1 MIGGKFSKLLSS
13 SRAKG
18 ADFSAGAS
26 NAPPTPRRRAPRA
39 VRAVGWLLLAL
50 VAVVVVAAGTAWW
63 WAGSNSSLAAALT
76 RAAQYL
82 PADQKLES
90 RDVSGSLRSG
100 GRIGWLRWSS
110 PSLDVE
116 VTGIDLGWELAP
128 LLQRRL
134 ELGEVHAAR
143 VQITP
148 KPKPDATP
156 AVPPTPLNELVLP
169 IHIGVPFRVDE
180 IEWAGPPPVLAHALA
195 GNYRFDG
202 DQHRL
207 TVANVELAQG
217 VYSAHATL
225 QARAP
230 MALDAAV
237 DGTVRTTVPGSENG
251 TDTGTEFELGAR
263 ATVQG
268 TLATAAAELVAQA
281 QVSPMA
287 GPLTNSPPAAMPPAQ
302 AASAPAKTEK
312 QSASKTSKASKKTT
326 AATSATAAKA
336 SASTAAAEPMQASVQ
351 ATVAPWAAQP
361 LVSATATLHAVNLA
375 ALWPQAP
382 ATLLQGTVKVSPAPL
397 ADAVTAAAS
406 SSIRAATAAAAAEP
420 KAPASSAAPGAP
432 TTVDPTP
439 ATASTGWAI
448 EADLLN
454 TLPGPWDDGRL
465 PLSALQTHANYDG
478 TRWSVP
484 DATLT
489 AGTGSA
495 TVQGQFTPATGAL
508 EGEAKLNALRPSS
521 LHTALGAAPLSG
533 GISAKMLGDAVRFN
547 ADIRANSGV
556 TTRAAASSTATSSSN
571 AKSATR
577 KTNASAKPTAA
588 LRIDKLIAQGSWQA
602 ATNTAGDKTGG
613 TVQFDRL
620 SIDAL
625 DARVEA
631 TALRIALGAQS
642 AQGQLAVTV
651 PGANARA
658 DGSIAPRSGAGN
670 LQLQLVDPARTQ
682 RWLASLP
689 WVGTQI
695 QNAMQGASATG
706 AAQLTARWKGG
717 WQTLSD
723 QLAAASAGRAQ
734 PAGKDTFELQA
745 SVSAPRLNLT
755 LPPPATGTATQAIE
769 LRGVSAELSG
779 SLTQATLALSAEARK
794 PGPQDQRAN
803 LQTRVAGGLTNAG
816 LWQATVNE
824 LRLQVQDAQHP
835 GPWAL
840 QLAEPLTLT
849 TGASSTT
856 ASAAAAKTRSGAS
869 SKTPDT
875 TATKTSAP
883 FRLQASAGQARVTG
897 PLPGTVTLRW
907 QPVQLTLAGDA
918 LPRLQTQGTLQG
930 LPMAWVNALGIDSTG
945 ERAGAAA
952 QPLLERMGLATT
964 LVLDGQW
971 DINTTTPTAPR
982 ATASLWRASGDL
994 NILAGDTTAAT
1005 AVQSSGQ
1012 GTGAGAVTVIATEA
1026 SDKNTAATG
1035 AATAA
1040 KASTL
1045 AKAAATARGTPA
1057 GVKQA
1062 ELSVQLEGDNVRARL
1077 VWASERAGDIDAS
1090 VNTRITIASTTARA
1104 TPPATAPS
1112 PVPAPTAS
1120 ATRSASESTATIAGG
1135 PASNT
1140 AAVAPPAAS
1149 SAAPAAIS
1157 WAADAPLGGTLRARL
1172 PDVGVWSALAP
1183 PGWRVRGTLDA
1194 SATLSGTRNAPQW
1207 AGTLGADNMAV
1218 RSVVDGVDLQGGRLR
1233 ATLRGTQLD
1242 ITEFSLQGG
1251 RGSSARIAGYSGNRT
1266 AAPQDGGTLTGKGRI
1281 SWGAGSEAAQG
1292 MSGITMSLQA
1302 EARALQVMVRADR
1315 QVSVSGTL
1323 QAQLQQGQISL
1334 RGKLTTDRATII
1346 LPDES
1351 APSLG
1356 SDVVVRSAAKDR
1368 ADQAKAQ
1375 AAAKANQAA
1384 GQVEAAK
1391 PPDIAIT
1398 VNLGND
1404 FALHGHGIT
1413 TRLTGEVNISSNAV
1427 PGAPPRVTGEVR
1439 TDQGRYRAWGQML
1452 DVETGLIRFNGPYDN
1467 PSLDILALRP
1477 NISVRAGVQV
1487 TGSAKAPRVKLYSD
1501 PELPDAEKLSW
1512 VVLGRSAAGGGAE
1525 AAVLQQAALALL
1537 GRKGGS
1543 GTANV
1548 ASRFGLD
1555 EIGVKGPGAGE
1566 DATAAALT
1574 FGKRLSKDLY
1584 ITYERSLSGTLGTLY
1599 IFYDLSRRLTL
1610 RGQTGE
1616 KSAVDLIYTLK
1627 YD

>member
-1 MIGGKFSKLLSS
+1 MRGPFSKPPVAGS
-13 SRAKG
+13 
-18 ADFSAGAS
+18 DFSAGS
-26 NAPPTPRRRAPRA
+26 SSAPRPPARRAPRA
-39 VRAVGWLLLAL
+39 VRALGWLLLVL
-50 VAVVVVAAGTAWW
+50 VALLLVMGSAAWW
-63 WAGSNSSLAAALT
+63 WAGSHSSLATALT
-76 RAAQYL
+76 RAARFL
-82 PADQKLES
+82 PADQQLES
-90 RDVSGSLRSG
+90 REVSGSLRSG

-110 PSLDVE
+110 PGLAVE
-116 VTGIDLGWELAP
+116 ITDIRLGWQLAP

-143 VQITP
+143 VQITAQP
-148 KPKPDATP
+148 TPDATP
-156 AVPPTPLNELVLP
+156 PAPLTPPTQLVLP
-169 IHIGVPFRVDE
+169 LQIGVPFRVDE
-180 IEWAGPPPVLAHALA
+180 IEWTGPPAVLAHGLA
-195 GNYRFDG
+195 GAYRFDG
-202 DQHRL
+202 AQHRL
-207 TVANVELAQG
+207 TVDSVELAQG
-217 VYSAHATL
+217 VYSARATL
-225 QARAP
+225 QAQAP

-237 DGTVRTTVPGSENG
+237 DGTVHTTVPGS
-251 TDTGTEFELGAR
+251 DTVIELGAR

-268 TLATAAAELVAQA
+268 TLATAAAQLVAQA
-281 QVSPMA
+281 QVSPMV
-287 GPLTNSPPAAMPPAQ
+287 GPLANSPATLQPPRTPGATT
-302 AASAPAKTEK
+302 SPGTAK
-312 QSASKTSKASKKTT
+312 ATT
-326 AATSATAAKA
+326 ADATPT
-336 SASTAAAEPMQASVQ
+336 EPMQASVQ
-351 ATVAPWAAQP
+351 ATLAPWAPQP
-361 LVSATATLHAVNLA
+361 LVSATATLRAVNLA

-382 ATLLQGTVKVSPAPL
+382 MTLLQGTVKAGPSLATATTHPNAPAHAASPA
-397 ADAVTAAAS
+397 
-406 SSIRAATAAAAAEP
+406 
-420 KAPASSAAPGAP
+420 AAPHP
-432 TTVDPTP
+432 
-439 ATASTGWAI
+439 GWAI
-448 EADLLN
+448 DADLHN
-454 TLPGPWDDGRL
+454 TLPGPWDEGRL
-465 PLSALQTHANYDG
+465 PVSALQTHASYDG

-484 DATLT
+484 DATLQ

-495 TVQGQFTPATGAL
+495 TVQGHYIPATGAL
-508 EGEAKLNALRPSS
+508 EGEARLNALRPGS
-521 LHTALGAAPLSG
+521 LHTALGTTPLSG
-533 GISAKMLGDAVRFN
+533 GISARMQGDVVRFSADVRAQPHTN
-547 ADIRANSGV
+547 AKASATTGHTSTRATG
-556 TTRAAASSTATSSSN
+556 AAASRSTRTP
-571 AKSATR
+571 R
-577 KTNASAKPTAA
+577 TAA
-588 LRIDKLIAQGSWQA
+588 LRIDKFTAQGSWQPGPTA
-602 ATNTAGDKTGG
+602 AGEKNGG
-613 TVQFDRL
+613 TVQLDHL
-620 SIDAL
+620 LLDAL
-625 DARVEA
+625 EARVEA
-631 TALRIALGAQS
+631 TAVRVALGAQS
-642 AQGQLAVTV
+642 AQGQWVVTV
-651 PGANARA
+651 PGATARA
-658 DGSIAPRSGAGN
+658 EGQMAPRRGEGN
-670 LQLQLVDPARTQ
+670 LQLQLSDPTRTQ
-682 RWLASLP
+682 RWLAALP
-689 WVGTQI
+689 GIGTPI
-695 QNAMQGASATG
+695 QNALRGAGATG

-717 WQTLSD
+717 WQTLAD
-723 QLAAASAGRAQ
+723 QLAAARAGRAL

-745 SVSAPRLNLT
+745 TVNAPRLSVT
-755 LPPPATGTATQAIE
+755 LPPPAKGAATGGPTTQATQAIE
-769 LRGVSAELSG
+769 LRGVTAELAG
-779 SLTQATLALSAEARK
+779 SLAKATLALRAEARQ
-794 PGPQDQRAN
+794 PPPLDQRASVQAR
-803 LQTRVAGGLTNAG
+803 LSGGLTTTG
-816 LWQATVNE
+816 QWQAQIDE
-824 LRLQVQDAQHP
+824 LRLQVQDAQRP

-840 QLAEPLTLT
+840 QLAEPLTIT
-849 TGASSTT
+849 TGAPASTHAAKTPSATT
-856 ASAAAAKTRSGAS
+856 ASASAS
-869 SKTPDT
+869 APTASKTPGPLT
-875 TATKTSAP
+875 W
-883 FRLQASAGQARVTG
+883 QASAGQARLTG

-907 QPVQLTLAGDA
+907 QPAQLVLGGNS
-918 LPRLQTQGTLQG
+918 LPQLQTLGTLQG
-930 LPMAWVNALGIDSTG
+930 LPMAWVNALGLGD
-945 ERAGAAA
+945 AGAAAGRPA

-982 ATASLWRASGDL
+982 ASASLRRASGDL
-994 NILAGDTTAAT
+994 NILAGDTTAVT

-1012 GTGAGAVTVIATEA
+1012 GTGAGAMTVIATEA
-1026 SDKNTAATG
+1026 SPKGATTASATQAN
-1035 AATAA
+1035 AASA
-1040 KASTL
+1040 ASTTTSTPNTRSVSS
-1045 AKAAATARGTPA
+1045 ASSTPPTAAATARGTPA
-1057 GVKQA
+1057 GVRQA
-1062 ELSVQLEGDNVRARL
+1062 ELSLQLEGDNLRARL

-1090 VNTRITIASTTARA
+1090 VTTRIAIATAPHRSQA
-1104 TPPATAPS
+1104 GAGAQATHPTETTPPAIT
-1112 PVPAPTAS
+1112 
-1120 ATRSASESTATIAGG
+1120 
-1135 PASNT
+1135 
-1140 AAVAPPAAS
+1140 
-1149 SAAPAAIS
+1149 
-1157 WAADAPLGGTLRARL
+1157 WAADAPLAGTLRARL

-1207 AGTLGADNMAV
+1207 AGTLGADDMAV

-1233 ATLRGTQLD
+1233 ATLRGNQLD

-1266 AAPQDGGTLTGKGRI
+1266 AASQDGGTLTGKGRI
-1281 SWGAGSEAAQG
+1281 TWGAGSESAQG
-1292 MSGITMSLQA
+1292 MSGITMALQA

-1315 QVSVSGTL
+1315 QVSVSGQL

-1467 PSLDILALRP
+1467 PSLNILALRP

-1487 TGSAKAPRVKLYSD
+1487 TGSAQAPRVKLYSD

-1537 GRKGGS
+1537 GRKGGG
-1543 GTANV
+1543 GTANF
-1548 ASRFGLD
+1548 ASRIGLD
-1555 EIGVKGPGAGE
+1555 EVGVKGPGAGE

-1616 KSAVDLIYTLK
+1616 KSAVDLIYTMK